1 MTAEEQARAR
11 EQEARDQLVYE
22 RLVAHRD
29 KHLSQLMEINGK
41 AALAVL
47 TAVFA
52 VLVGASKAQGVLPDA
67 PARYVIVIVTL
78 IAIGLL
84 ARGAFLISKFHTT
97 RIRSIQGRLRDSQL
111 QLKGTDLEV
120 IPDSIAA
127 NSCIFIGLLLLA
139 LVALYVFYGVA
150 IQPAPPHP

>member
-97 RIRSIQGRLRDSQL
+97 TIRSIQRRLRDSQP
-111 QLKGTDLEV
+111 QLEDTDLEV
-120 IPDSIAA
+120 IPDSVAA

-139 LVALYVFYGVA
+139 LVALYVFYSVA
-150 IQPAPPHP
+150 IQPVPSHP